1 MVASES
7 SAVARGDT
15 ARAGKKSRDERA
27 GGPLPIGA
35 PVPAAFGTS
44 QRIEIERGGD
54 STDARRPATRVVL
67 TSGSGRARRDIT
79 KNLICA
85 LAHALWETRGGSD
98 AQNWNDAEALL
109 DDLLTRDR

>member
-15 ARAGKKSRDERA
+15 ACAGKRSRDERA
-27 GGPLPIGA
+27 GGPPPIGA
-35 PVPAAFGTS
+35 PVHAAFGTA

-54 STDARRPATRVVL
+54 GRGTVRAVTRVVL
-67 TSGSGRARRDIT
+67 TSGPGRARRDIT

-98 AQNWNDAEALL
+98 AQNWSDAEAML